1 MKRVA
6 CVTVI
11 LTELGRKCVGT
22 YGPGKRFC
30 MCKGRIICGV
40 EVEERVKSRRAINVV
55 EISLF
60 STFCI

>member
-1 MKRVA
+1 MRKIVKRVV

-40 EVEERVKSRRAINVV
+40 EVGGVKDGKSN
-55 EISLF
+55 
-60 STFCI
+60 